1 MAAATHAEAVVAPGL
16 CPVTT
21 AELTPDI
28 LRAVEEAVRRMLEHE
43 PKQGRHLPKE
53 GGAQG
58 KNR

>member
-1 MAAATHAEAVVAPGL
+1 L